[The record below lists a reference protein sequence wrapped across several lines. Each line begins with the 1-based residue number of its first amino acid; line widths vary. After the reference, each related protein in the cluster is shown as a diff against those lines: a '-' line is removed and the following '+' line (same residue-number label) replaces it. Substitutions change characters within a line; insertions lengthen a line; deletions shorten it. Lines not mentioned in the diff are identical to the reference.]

1 MSSPLIELDHVSKR
15 YPNGF
20 VALENVSLSLFP
32 GEIHA
37 LLGENGAGKSTLM
50 NILYGVHEPSAGG
63 VLMGGRQV
71 IHRRPA
77 DAIANGIGMVHQHFK
92 LVAPFSVAE
101 NLALVARGAQRKTL
115 RRHAGVAIS
124 CSVMAWISTP
134 TRLWVIYRW
143 HYSSGWKSLRRW

>member
-50 NILYGVHEPSAGG
+50 NIRYGVHEPSAGG

-101 NLALVARGAQRKTL
+101 NLALVARGAQQKTL
-115 RRHAGVAIS
+115 RRHAEIRAF
-124 CSVMAWISTP
+124 MQ
-134 TRLWVIYRW
+134 R
-143 HYSSGWKSLRRW
+143 